1 MCVCAILRAI
11 VHLMERERER
21 EKERE
26 RERERKNV
34 SELRENQCVSACVQ
48 GDQMARLFAH
58 CLAIYNNVILHNSIK
73 NCQSRLKIS
82 PNTNWAPKIS

>member
-1 MCVCAILRAI
+1 MGVCDFKGDSAFDGERK
-11 VHLMERERER
+11 RER
-21 EKERE
+21 K

-34 SELRENQCVSACVQ
+34 SELRENQCVGACVQ